1 MDFQKESAE
10 LFPSGHLAPATAGR
24 DDVDT
29 VYCRQ
34 IRPRPGMP
42 QHNSANPEVL
52 AMVCHELRSPL
63 ASVRYALRMFLGTH
77 AQEVAKRQ
85 QLQALMERQ
94 TARMTQIIDDLLDVS
109 RMRNDSLQLHRER
122 LDLRTT
128 VGHAIDTLA
137 SEMDARGHQL
147 TMSAP
152 DCPVWVSGDPAR
164 LEQVFVNL
172 LANAAKYTE
181 HGGQLAIRIHFR
193 ESQAIVRVRDSGIGI
208 APQLLPHIF
217 QLFRQAGEAESKPG
231 SGLGIGL
238 AIVRNLVEL
247 HGGNVTATSRGL
259 GHGSEFMVCLPGES

>member
-1 MDFQKESAE
+1 MDFQRESAVS
-10 LFPSGHLAPATAGR
+10 FPVEHAESATAR
-24 DDVDT
+24 DVDT
-29 VYCRQ
+29 IYCRQ
-34 IRPRPGMP
+34 SRPRTAFAQQEGP
-42 QHNSANPEVL
+42 NPEVL

-63 ASVRYALRMFLGTH
+63 ASVRYALRLFVGTQ

-94 TARMTQIIDDLLDVS
+94 TVRMTQIIDDLLDVS
-109 RMRNDSLQLHRER
+109 RMKNERLQLHCER

-137 SEMDARGHQL
+137 SEMDVRRHQV

-152 DCPVWVSGDPAR
+152 DRPVWVTGDAAR

-172 LANAAKYTE
+172 LANAAKYTG
-181 HGGQLAIRIHFR
+181 HSGQIAIRIHPR
-193 ESQAIVRVRDSGIGI
+193 ESEVIVRIRDSGIGI
-208 APQLLPHIF
+208 APQMLPHVF
-217 QLFRQAGEAESKPG
+217 ELFRQAGEPVSQIG

-247 HGGNVTATSRGL
+247 HGGSVTATSRGI
-259 GHGSEFMVCLPGES
+259 GHGSEFIVCLPGEG

>member
-1 MDFQKESAE
+1 MDFQNESTE
-10 LFPSGHLAPATAGR
+10 PFPSGHLAHAPAGLNGSALAHR
-24 DDVDT
+24 L
-29 VYCRQ
+29 Q
-34 IRPRPGMP
+34 SPPRPSMP
-42 QHNSANPEVL
+42 QLDSANPEVL

-77 AQEVAKRQ
+77 PQEVAKRL

-94 TARMTQIIDDLLDVS
+94 TARMAQIIDDLLDVS
-109 RMRNDSLQLHRER
+109 RMSNYSLQLQHER

-128 VGHAIDTLA
+128 VGHAIETLA
-137 SEMDARGHQL
+137 SELEARGHQL
-147 TMSAP
+147 SMSAP
-152 DCPVWVSGDPAR
+152 ECPVWVSGDPAR

-181 HGGQLAIRIHFR
+181 HGGQLAISIHLR
-193 ESQAIVRVRDSGIGI
+193 EDQAIVRVRDSGIGI

-217 QLFRQAGEAESKPG
+217 TLFRQAGEAESKSG

-247 HGGNVTATSRGL
+247 HGGNVTATSRGA
-259 GHGSEFMVCLPGES
+259 GQGSEFMVCLPRES